1 MRVLILGGT
10 GEARQLAAA
19 LAGRHEVV
27 SSLAGRVREPLVPV
41 GEVRSGGFGG
51 SRGFAEHLR
60 ADRVEAVI
68 DATHPFA
75 ATMTATAARVT
86 ATLGV
91 PLARLQRPGWE
102 PVAGDEW
109 LHAPDVA
116 GAARIVDSMLR
127 EGSATSVLL
136 TVGRQ
141 ELAAFDRLPRGAVV
155 ARMIDPPASIPAS
168 VREVI
173 LARGPFTLDE
183 ERATLASSG
192 ADVLVSKNSG
202 GTATAAKLVAARER
216 GIPVVMVGRPE
227 LPGGATVVTSV
238 AEAVAWADR
247 VVPPAAR

>member
-19 LAGRHEVV
+19 LVGRHAVV

-51 SRGFAEHLR
+51 ASGFAAHLR
-60 ADRVEAVI
+60 EDRIEAVI

-86 ATLGV
+86 GGLGV
-91 PLARLQRPGWE
+91 PFARLQRPEWE
-102 PVAGDEW
+102 PVPGDKW
-109 LHAPDVA
+109 LDAPDVA
-116 GAARIVDSMLR
+116 GAARIVDGLLR
-127 EGSATSVLL
+127 GGGATRALL

-141 ELAAFDRLPRGAVV
+141 ELAAFEDLPRGTVV
-155 ARMIDPPASIPAS
+155 ARTIDAPAVVPAS

-173 LARGPFTLDE
+173 LARGPFTLGE
-183 ERATLASSG
+183 ERATLERSG

-202 GTATAAKLVAARER
+202 GAATAAKLVAARER
-216 GIPVVMVGRPE
+216 GIPVVMVGRPA
-227 LPGGATVVTSV
+227 LPGGVTVMTSV
-238 AEAVAWADR
+238 AEAVAWADH
-247 VVPPAAR
+247 VG